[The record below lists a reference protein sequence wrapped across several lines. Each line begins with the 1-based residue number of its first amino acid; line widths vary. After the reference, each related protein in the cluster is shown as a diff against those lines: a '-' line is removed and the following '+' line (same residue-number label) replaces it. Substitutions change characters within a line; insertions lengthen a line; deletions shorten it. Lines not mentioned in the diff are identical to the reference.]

1 MRMTRPRLLTL
12 VMLGMAVAVAS
23 AWGEEPSKTIHVTAR
38 IVQQTY
44 IGDPASPQLG
54 DRLVTNVDLLDE
66 SGIIVG
72 TGGGACTVVSVPPL
86 DTLIECLLTAVFA
99 EGQIIFGGMA
109 PPPAVGVTAHFGIVG
124 GTGDFR
130 KVSGEATLVVTTPE
144 LMDVTFDLDQPVWP

>member
-1 MRMTRPRLLTL
+1 LI
-12 VMLGMAVAVAS
+12 VVVLGIVIVAVS
-23 AWGEEPSKTIHVTAR
+23 TLGEATSKTINVTAR
-38 IVQQTY
+38 IVQQTLT
-44 IGDPASPQLG
+44 GDPASPQLG
-54 DRLVTNVDLLDE
+54 DRIITNVDLVDE

-72 TGGGACTVVSVPPL
+72 TGGGSCTVVSVPPL
-86 DTLIECLLTAVFA
+86 DTLIECLLTAVLA
-99 EGQIIFGGMA
+99 EGQLMFGGMA

>member
-1 MRMTRPRLLTL
+1 MTRPRLLT
-12 VMLGMAVAVAS
+12 VVVLGIAMVAVS
-23 AWGEEPSKTIHVTAR
+23 TLGEATSKTIHVTAR
-38 IVQQTY
+38 IIQQTLT
-44 IGDPASPQLG
+44 GDPASPQLG
-54 DRLVTNVDLLDE
+54 DRIITNVELLDE

-72 TGGGACTVVSVPPL
+72 TGGGSCTVVSVPPL
-86 DTLIECLLTAVFA
+86 DTLIECLLTAVLA
-99 EGQIIFGGMA
+99 EGQLMFGGMA